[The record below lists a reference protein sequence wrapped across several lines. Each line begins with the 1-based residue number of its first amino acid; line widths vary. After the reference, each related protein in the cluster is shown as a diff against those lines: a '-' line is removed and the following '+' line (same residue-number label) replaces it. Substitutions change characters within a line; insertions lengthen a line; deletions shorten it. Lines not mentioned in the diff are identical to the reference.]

1 MPRQPRLEVPGFLYH
16 VTNRGI
22 ERRNIVRDDNDRR
35 TWFRLLERVATRC
48 EWRMFAY
55 VLLDN
60 HFHLYFRLTQRN
72 LSSGMHDLESGYAS
86 LFNTN
91 HDRQGVLFQSRFH
104 AVVVEN
110 ESHSLELTRY
120 LHLNPC
126 RAGIT
131 SQPIDYVWSSYRY
144 YLNPRGAPGWLD
156 CTSVLAQ
163 FALRQSAARLAYKR
177 FVDAG
182 VVKPVKNPL
191 EEAIDGWILG
201 SEQFADR
208 CRKLLQEET
217 SWTIRGASL
226 EDVIDAAAA
235 TFGVSREV
243 VVRSGRHGNR
253 ARDAA
258 VLLSRELLSE
268 PLQVVA
274 DRFGGLSRSAITET
288 ARRARER
295 LQTDKAFRR
304 AVEEIR
310 RRL

>member
-1 MPRQPRLEVPGFLYH
+1 MSRQPRLEVPGFLYH

-22 ERRNIVRDDNDRR
+22 ERRKIVRNDDDRR
-35 TWFRLLERVATRC
+35 TWFRLLDRVATRC
-48 EWRMFAY
+48 QWRVFAY
-55 VLLDN
+55 ILLDN

-91 HDRQGVLFQSRFH
+91 HERQGVLFQSRYH
-104 AVVVEN
+104 AVIVED

-131 SQPIDYVWSSYRY
+131 SQPLEYAWSSYRY
-144 YLNPRGAPGWLD
+144 YLNPHGSPGWLD
-156 CTSVLAQ
+156 CGSVLSQ
-163 FALRQSAARLAYKR
+163 FALRESAARLAYKR

-182 VVKPVKNPL
+182 VVEPVKNPL
-191 EEAIDGWILG
+191 DEAIDGWILG

-208 CRKLLQEET
+208 CRKLLEDET
-217 SWTIRGASL
+217 SWRMRGVSL
-226 EDVIDAAAA
+226 EDVIDVVSA

-258 VLLSRELLSE
+258 ILLSRDLLSK
-268 PLQVVA
+268 PLQDLA

-295 LQTDKAFRR
+295 LHTDKAFQR

-310 RRL
+310 RKL